1 MSHPFH
7 YFVCLHTF
15 LSITFATPASTDMSK
30 RFKVFIS
37 NPTVPKVAM
46 ELLKSKCEVITT
58 TSYDRIAVLKGI
70 VGVDALLWATH
81 EKLDKEL
88 LDAAG
93 PQLKVVGAMSAGINN
108 IDLNELKQ
116 RGIKLGNTPVVL
128 NNAVADIAIGLA
140 LGASRRFTEGRKH
153 IEESTWPSHFNTQ
166 WMLGRDITG
175 STVGIVGFGGIGQTI
190 AKRLK
195 GFDVAKMLYTG
206 HKEKPEGQKLGA
218 TFVDLNTLTQNSDF
232 IFLSA
237 PLNNETLHMCNADFF
252 KKMKKTGVLINVAR
266 GPLVDQD
273 ALITALKTG
282 EIFAAGLDVM
292 TPEPMNPDNEL
303 LKLPNVF
310 VTPHIGSATENT
322 RNAMAELTAQNILRG
337 LGGEEMFTPVHL

>member
-1 MSHPFH
+1 MLHQFYH
-7 YFVCLHTF
+7 LVCLHIF
-15 LSITFATPASTDMSK
+15 LSVTFATPAATDMSQ

-37 NPTVPKVAM
+37 NPTTPKVAVD
-46 ELLKSKCEVITT
+46 LLKSKCEVITT
-58 TSYDRIAVLKGI
+58 TSYDRTAVLKDVAGA
-70 VGVDALLWATH
+70 DALLWATH

-93 PQLKVVGAMSAGINN
+93 PQLKVIGTMSAGINN
-108 IDLNELKQ
+108 IDLNELKL

-128 NNAVADIAIGLA
+128 NNAVADIAMGLA

-153 IEESTWPSHFNTQ
+153 IEESTWPSHFNAQ
-166 WMLGRDITG
+166 WMLGRDIAG

-195 GFDVAKMLYTG
+195 GFDVAKVIYTG
-206 HKEKPEGQKLGA
+206 HKEKPEGRKLGA
-218 TFVDLNTLTQNSDF
+218 TFVDLNTLTQDSDF

-237 PLNNETLHMCNADFF
+237 PLTNETFHMCNADFF
-252 KKMKKTGVLINVAR
+252 KKMKKTGVLVNVAR

-273 ALITALKTG
+273 ALVTALKTG

-292 TPEPMNPDNEL
+292 TPEPLNPDNEL
-303 LKLPNVF
+303 LKLSNVL

-337 LGGEEMFTPVHL
+337 LGGEEMLTPVDL